1 MKKIMCA
8 LLCAAFMM
16 TFTACS
22 QNNGSSSSGKSTTD
36 SAGNMTVDTENVKEG
51 SYDLS
56 FTKRDSDSSYD
67 ESGAVTIKMEDS
79 KATASDSS
87 VSVDGTKLYS
97 NVVVSTPALKT
108 GETYKIICGGTVS
121 GTDDHGFASKG
132 SVSGGTTVK
141 EIKLD
146 TENYSNGGNTMGGG
160 RMGGGNMGDGDR
172 MGGPMGGNGSMGGG
186 PMDRG
191 SANNN
196 FSAN

>member
-87 VSVDGTKLYS
+87 VSVDKKEGTYVISGSCKD
-97 NVVVSTPALKT
+97 
-108 GETYKIICGGTVS
+108 GKIIVDADDKAKVQLVFNGLNLTSS
-121 GTDDHGFASKG
+121 GNA
-132 SVSGGTTVK
+132 VTVK
-141 EIKLD
+141 KPTRFLLPLQR
-146 TENYSNGGNTMGGG
+146 TAKT
-160 RMGGGNMGDGDR
+160 
-172 MGGPMGGNGSMGGG
+172 
-186 PMDRG
+186 
-191 SANNN
+191 A
-196 FSAN
+196 